1 MFNKVL
7 LIVLL
12 LFQTQILLGAP
23 IKIGTTVLE
32 GKTTKGDEIRVEIT
46 AVNNPKSNP
55 YSIEDAWG
63 TEKDGTKPKII
74 ISSIK
79 IIMNDESERVP
90 VSIYMDLTE
99 PKEAQLIIP
108 DEQTI
113 RLIIKGGVHE
123 KYTGRLIIK
132 GGVHEKYTGYIAE
145 ILHLGNI
152 LISKSVYNTQ
162 YPKNIRE
169 DIKYSLMY

>member
-1 MFNKVL
+1 MKLINHSALILMFVL
-7 LIVLL
+7 IT
-12 LFQTQILLGAP
+12 FTGSFAAP

-32 GKTTKGDEIRVEIT
+32 GKTTKGDEIRVKIT

-123 KYTGRLIIK
+123 KYTG
-132 GGVHEKYTGYIAE
+132 YIAE